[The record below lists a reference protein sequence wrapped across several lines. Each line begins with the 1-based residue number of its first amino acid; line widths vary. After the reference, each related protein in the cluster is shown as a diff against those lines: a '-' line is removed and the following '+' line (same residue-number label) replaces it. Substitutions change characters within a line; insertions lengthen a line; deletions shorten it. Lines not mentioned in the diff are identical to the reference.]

1 MLFKFVTRYH
11 TFYLV
16 NNQES
21 YRDLRYCLNKEEYFT
36 LGDIMRSCHN
46 VHLRYQNMKY
56 NARVALYKDVK
67 SGLCG
72 ANRDLARP
80 NRV

>member
-1 MLFKFVTRYH
+1 MLFVTRYH

-21 YRDLRYCLNKEEYFT
+21 YNDLRYCLNKEENFT
-36 LGDIMRSCHN
+36 LGDIMRSSHN

-56 NARVALYKDVK
+56 
-67 SGLCG
+67 SGYGSSMQGCKMFLKRRGCG
-72 ANRDLARP
+72 GDICKN
-80 NRV
+80 V